1 MTHSDPSKTPS
12 AATTPK
18 PADADADADH
28 QRDLAIEKLAR
39 KQARVGQTVL
49 GPKT

>member
-1 MTHSDPSKTPS
+1 MTQSEPLKTPS
-12 AATTPK
+12 AARTPK
-18 PADADADADH
+18 PTDADH

>member
-1 MTHSDPSKTPS
+1 MTQLRPSKAPS

-18 PADADADADH
+18 PADADH
-28 QRDLAIEKLAR
+28 QRDMAIEKLAR